1 MSYVECVNA
10 GEQLLA
16 TAHKVSG
23 NRQAAVYRLDVTQDK
38 NIIASFAGTVYTTKK
53 FLIRFRLSY

>member
-1 MSYVECVNA
+1 MSYVECVDA

-23 NRQAAVYRLDVTQDK
+23 NRQAAVYRLDVTRDK
-38 NIIASFAGTVYTTKK
+38 NIIDSFRETVYLTKK
-53 FLIRFRLSY
+53 SFDQVPA

>member
-1 MSYVECVNA
+1 MSYVECVDA

-38 NIIASFAGTVYTTKK
+38 NIIAAFVGTVYIDQK
-53 FLIRFRLSY
+53 FF

>member
-1 MSYVECVNA
+1 MSYVKCVDA

-23 NRQAAVYRLDVTQDK
+23 NRQAAVYRLDVTRDK
-38 NIIASFAGTVYTTKK
+38 NIIASFAGTVYINQI
-53 FLIRFRLSY
+53 FFDQVPA

>member
-1 MSYVECVNA
+1 MSYVECVDA

-23 NRQAAVYRLDVTQDK
+23 NIQAAVYRLDVTRDK
-38 NIIASFAGTVYTTKK
+38 NIIDSFRETVYLTKK
-53 FLIRFRLSY
+53 SFDQVPA

>member
-1 MSYVECVNA
+1 MSYVDA

-23 NRQAAVYRLDVTQDK
+23 NRQAAVYRLDVTRNK
-38 NIIASFAGTVYTTKK
+38 NIIASFAVTVYNQKN
-53 FLIRFRLSY
+53 F

>member
-1 MSYVECVNA
+1 MSYVECVDA

-23 NRQAAVYRLDVTQDK
+23 NRQAAVYRLDVTRDK
-38 NIIASFAGTVYTTKK
+38 NIIPSFAGTV
-53 FLIRFRLSY
+53 

>member
-1 MSYVECVNA
+1 MSYVECVDA

-16 TAHKVSG
+16 TAYKVSG

-38 NIIASFAGTVYTTKK
+38 NIIAAFVGTVYINQN
-53 FLIRFRLSY
+53 FFDHFI

>member
-1 MSYVECVNA
+1 MSYVECVDA

-23 NRQAAVYRLDVTQDK
+23 NRPAAVYRVGVTRDK
-38 NIIASFAGTVYTTKK
+38 DIIAAFAGTVYINQI
-53 FLIRFRLSY
+53 FFDQVPA